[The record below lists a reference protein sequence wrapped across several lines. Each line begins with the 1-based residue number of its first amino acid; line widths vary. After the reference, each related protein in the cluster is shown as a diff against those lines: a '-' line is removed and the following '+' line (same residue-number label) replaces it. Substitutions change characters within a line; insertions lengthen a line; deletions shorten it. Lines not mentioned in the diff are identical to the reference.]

1 VIFRR
6 LDDVSAASRL
16 PSAASRLTS
25 ASRAS
30 KPLLTLRRA
39 TLEIDI
45 AAQHSLA
52 PPLARPL
59 RGAVDASPRRST
71 LRSPPRTV
79 YPYDIENL
87 ENLDADAKKRTIDRI
102 HVSTRRRAR
111 RGAPLDARSTCE
123 APQNFDPIAPT
134 SRARARRAISPRA
147 ARDSRRIATIRTASA
162 RRRRRD
168 ARATT
173 TRERWRDRNHR
184 RSTRDGSEG

>member
-1 VIFRR
+1 MIFRR

-16 PSAASRLTS
+16 MS

-52 PPLARPL
+52 PPLARPPVAL
-59 RGAVDASPRRST
+59 SRRRRRQSSTLDASFPTAHCLPIRHRA
-71 LRSPPRTV
+71 
-79 YPYDIENL
+79 L
-87 ENLDADAKKRTIDRI
+87 ENLDADAKKRAIDCI

-134 SRARARRAISPRA
+134 SRPRARRANSPRP
-147 ARDSRRIATIRTASA
+147 
-162 RRRRRD
+162 
-168 ARATT
+168 ARAGPAP
-173 TRERWRDRNHR
+173 HGPGVR
-184 RSTRDGSEG
+184 RGRAELCGNQNFTARAC

>member
-1 VIFRR
+1 MIFRR

-16 PSAASRLTS
+16 PS

-52 PPLARPL
+52 PPLARPPSRF

-71 LRSPPRTV
+71 LRSPPRHCL
-79 YPYDIENL
+79 PIRHRAL

-123 APQNFDPIAPT
+123 APRNFDPIAPT